1 LVVISF
7 LRIAGFGLVKLCSIL
22 STTVEKWKQFKY
34 SLADEWKN
42 KMWCLVTMEYYSS
55 IKKNEIDQVWW
66 YTAIISVLG
75 RLRQKDHKFKVSL
88 GYVAR
93 LSQKKF

>member
-1 LVVISF
+1 
-7 LRIAGFGLVKLCSIL
+7 
-22 STTVEKWKQFKY
+22 
-34 SLADEWKN
+34 
-42 KMWCLVTMEYYSS
+42 MEYYSS